1 MIKRGKSIANTHPLQ
16 TKRNREF
23 TAHFLS
29 SFETNKCVE
38 RVDHR
43 VWLNQLFNI
52 LSQYICNLTIAP
64 MAVYVFCLM
73 PAKIHLFGW
82 FSDHPRAT
90 KGSFSCSRVFPLV
103 NYVILALRR
112 ENPENEDDLSIFLRS
127 PLRTLTAYNFTG
139 AIARAAEH
147 HE

>member
-1 MIKRGKSIANTHPLQ
+1 MIKRGKSIANTQPLQ

-23 TAHFLS
+23 TAYFLS
-29 SFETNKCVE
+29 SFETNKWIE
-38 RVDHR
+38 RVDYR

-52 LSQYICNLTIAP
+52 LSQYICNLATPPIP
-64 MAVYVFCLM
+64 VRVFCM
-73 PAKIHLFGW
+73 MSAKIHLLAGLASTQERQRDLSLVPGY
-82 FSDHPRAT
+82 FS
-90 KGSFSCSRVFPLV
+90 LV

-112 ENPENEDDLSIFLRS
+112 ENPENEDDLRLFLRS
-127 PLRTLTAYNFTG
+127 PLRTLTAYYFTG